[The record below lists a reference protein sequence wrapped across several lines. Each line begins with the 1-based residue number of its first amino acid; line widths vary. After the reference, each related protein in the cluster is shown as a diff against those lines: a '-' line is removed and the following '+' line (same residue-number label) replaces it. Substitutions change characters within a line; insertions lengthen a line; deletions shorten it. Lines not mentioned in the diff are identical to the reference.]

1 MSPDWLDDLREDV
14 AEAADTIAEMTAE
27 DWAAPI
33 AAAFARLQDIS
44 EEAGDAVAQRFAG
57 ALARIRAL
65 PDEAV
70 AAVGELTAVIEG
82 LFPEHDAPPALPAPD
97 SACGTAPRREGGN
110 LVTPRPVPRRLT
122 VEPAAFAA
130 FIRAQHPSK
139 PAEHC
144 AALTGIPLDSVEKM
158 LRREALPN
166 GRNFLLCVVAYG
178 PALIAAVLPDADARW
193 LTGAQILADQ
203 AHLEDEL
210 ARTQAEMAENAERWT
225 FCGVTFR
232 GTAP

>member
-1 MSPDWLDDLREDV
+1 MSSDWLDNLREDV
-14 AEAADTIAEMTAE
+14 AEAADTIAEMTVE

-44 EEAGDAVAQRFAG
+44 EDAGDAVAQRFAG
-57 ALARIRAL
+57 ALIRIRAL
-65 PDEAV
+65 PDEAI

-82 LFPEHDAPPALPAPD
+82 LFPGHDAPPALAAPD
-97 SACGTAPRREGGN
+97 SACGTVPRREGGN
-110 LVTPRPVPRRLT
+110 LVTPRPVPRRLS

-144 AALTGIPLDSVEKM
+144 AAMTGIPLDSVEKM

-178 PALIAAVLPDADARW
+178 PALIAAVLPNAEERW

-210 ARTQAEMAENAERWT
+210 ARTEAEMAQNAERWT